1 MESFG
6 KETDNDNIHE
16 QLKAEPV
23 SKFDEY
29 HIV

>member
-16 QLKAEPV
+16 QLKAVTV

-29 HIV
+29 RII